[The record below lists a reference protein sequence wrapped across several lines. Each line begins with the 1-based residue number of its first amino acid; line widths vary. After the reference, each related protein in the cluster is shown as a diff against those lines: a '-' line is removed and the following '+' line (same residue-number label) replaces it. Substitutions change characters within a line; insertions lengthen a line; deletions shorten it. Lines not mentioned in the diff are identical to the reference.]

1 MSTIYPGPNHEE
13 FDRDGLPI
21 RRKGS
26 AGAQPSNPFA
36 QTYAAADPYA
46 AAGPF
51 VTVQPQY
58 PVQPGAYPP
67 VPYAQTPYAVAPKSK
82 IVAALLFFFLG
93 SFGIGNFYLHQ
104 NKRGIAKLILTFV
117 GFITAII
124 LIGFVILAA
133 VGFWALIETILVL
146 VGAGGYDRDGRGVPL
161 D

>member
-1 MSTIYPGPNHEE
+1 MSTIYPGPNHGE

-21 RRKGS
+21 RKKRPTGTQPAAS
-26 AGAQPSNPFA
+26 FASAQPSDPVDPFA
-36 QTYAAADPYA
+36 AA
-46 AAGPF
+46 
-51 VTVQPQY
+51 QPHY
-58 PVQPGAYPP
+58 PVQQGAYPAAS
-67 VPYAQTPYAVAPKSK
+67 YAQTPYAVAPKSK

-133 VGFWALIETILVL
+133 VGFWALVETILVL